1 MRLLARSV
9 AGLSLAASIAARIHI
24 RSGAL
29 DPSLFAFAAKMLG
42 GAGSP
47 VVGLAGVAAAVS
59 GWRSRDPLGALAGG
73 VAVLL
78 SAGFIRS
85 VTTPHQG
92 FERAF
97 GPDWHAAIPPDLA
110 RQFLPRRW
118 NGCLRLPVQRP
129 SWANAVF
136 SSVPGAPGCDNRRLL
151 CDLWEPPPGVSRSGL
166 GVIYLHAGGWQN
178 FAKDTGTRPFFSYLC
193 RQGHV
198 VMDVD
203 YRMVPETDMAGMLAD
218 VKHAVVW
225 LKDNA
230 SRLGVDSNRVVL
242 TGASAGGQLAL
253 LAAYTPNDPVLD
265 PADVRPRDT
274 AVRGVIAFYAPTDML
289 AYGAKPAHDWPSFV
303 RLGRRIGIVQRDKYL
318 TWPEIECRL
327 FGARAAEVPQRA
339 RLFSPIAHAG
349 PACPPTLLIH
359 GAHDR
364 VVPVADSRQMSE
376 ALRRHGVPSVFVG
389 LPMIDHAFD
398 LPLLRLSPPAQA
410 ALYDVERFLG
420 IMAGPSQFGSRS
432 PALSRVRFNR
442 TANGWPRSVP
452 LDVP

>member
-9 AGLSLAASIAARIHI
+9 AGLSLVTAIATRIRI

-42 GAGSP
+42 SAGAP
-47 VVGLAGVAAAVS
+47 VVGLAGAAAALS
-59 GWRSRDPLGALAGG
+59 GWRSRDPLSALAGG
-73 VAVLL
+73 AAALL
-78 SAGFIRS
+78 SADFIRR

-110 RQFLPRRW
+110 RRFLPRRW
-118 NGCLRLPVQRP
+118 NGYLRFPVQTP
-129 SWANAVF
+129 SWANLAF
-136 SSVPGAPGCDNRRLL
+136 WDVPGAPDCDNRRLL
-151 CDLWEPPPGVSRSGL
+151 CDLWAPPPGASRSGL

-230 SRLGVDSNRVVL
+230 SRLGVDPNRVVL

-253 LAAYTPNDPVLD
+253 LAAYTPNDPLLD
-265 PADVRPRDT
+265 PADVRPCDT

-303 RLGRRIGIVQRDKYL
+303 RLGRRIGIVPRGSYL
-318 TWPEIECRL
+318 MWSETECRL
-327 FGARAAEVPQRA
+327 FGARAADAPENA
-339 RLFSPIAHAG
+339 RRFSPIAHAG

-364 VVPVADSRQMSE
+364 VVAVADSRQMAE
-376 ALRRHGVPSVFVG
+376 ALRRHGVPAVCDE

-420 IMAGPSQFGSRS
+420 IMAGPRRFGSR
-432 PALSRVRFNR
+432 
-442 TANGWPRSVP
+442 
-452 LDVP
+452 